1 MAGGLL
7 QYSGLVTKIK
17 AMDGRLLEK
26 EELERIMDFQSVHET
41 IAYLREQDR
50 YGRIYAGHD
59 EIQHRGQVEALIHN
73 SIREDYESLYRFS
86 NQEQRQALK
95 LYEPHLKYQSS
106 LVEMEE
112 AYFPDVWKKIGKFE
126 NQKMQRVLREI
137 YGTQIDWL
145 NIMCMYRAKRF
156 FGQGTAE
163 LYGMLIPVHYKLK
176 KSEIQQMAEAEQIPD
191 FVKILGNSA
200 YFKGKEALVKMQ
212 DEISY
217 HQVIR
222 KMYHRVCRK
231 YPLSIA
237 PVFRYLYEKE
247 QEIEHLTTVLEGIRY
262 QVPAKDIRELI
273 LNTL

>member
-7 QYSGLVTKIK
+7 QYSGLITKIK
-17 AMDGRLLEK
+17 AMEGRLLEK
-26 EELERIMDFQSVHET
+26 EELERIMEFQSVHET

-50 YGRIYAGHD
+50 YGKIYAGHD

-73 SIREDYESLYRFS
+73 SIQEDYDSLYRFS

-95 LYEPHLKYQSS
+95 LYEPHLKYRSS
-106 LVEMEE
+106 LEELEE
-112 AYFPDVWKKIGKFE
+112 AYFPDIWKQIGTFKSRR
-126 NQKMQRVLREI
+126 MQLVLREI

-145 NIMCMYRAKRF
+145 NILCMYRAKRF
-156 FGQGTAE
+156 FEQGTAE
-163 LYGMLIPVHYKLK
+163 LYRMLIPVHYKLK
-176 KSEIQQMAEAEQIPD
+176 KSEIQQMAEAEQMSD
-191 FVKILGNSA
+191 FVRILGSTG
-200 YFKGKEALVKMQ
+200 YFKGKEALIKMQ

-217 HQVIR
+217 HQVMR

-231 YPLSIA
+231 YPASMA
-237 PVFRYLYEKE
+237 PVFRYLYQKE

-273 LNTL
+273 LNTI